1 MVWSIPAALD
11 CTCEKGRAERHV
23 YTLCRSY
30 VHNVQVARCTVWTR
44 DRYEG
49 EWRCLG
55 RRVRGLV
62 ILDDL
67 DGLGA
72 AFDLDV
78 FDRLG
83 AALDLDGLDRL
94 RAASSPVA
102 FDPEA
107 CRH

>member
-1 MVWSIPAALD
+1 M
-11 CTCEKGRAERHV
+11 
-23 YTLCRSY
+23 
-30 VHNVQVARCTVWTR
+30 
-44 DRYEG
+44 
-49 EWRCLG
+49 
-55 RRVRGLV
+55 

-107 CRH
+107 CRY